1 VRWGVRGVGS
11 NCGGTK
17 LGRRREFERV
27 ELCAR
32 SRGRG
37 GGKVKVKSRVVRL
50 SSSCFGSECSSVNGE
65 DEGKREREVELELEV
80 QVRYRLD
87 RRG

>member
-1 VRWGVRGVGS
+1 MRWGVRGVGS

-27 ELCAR
+27 ELCAL

-37 GGKVKVKSRVVRL
+37 GGKVKVKLGVGRL
-50 SSSCFGSECSSVNGE
+50 WSSCFGSECWSVNGE
-65 DEGKREREVELELEV
+65 DEGKREREVESVLEV
-80 QVRYRLD
+80 QVQYRLD

>member
-1 VRWGVRGVGS
+1 MRWGVRGVESSCEGR
-11 NCGGTK
+11 K
-17 LGRRREFERV
+17 LERRREFERV

-50 SSSCFGSECSSVNGE
+50 SSSCFESEYWNGSGE
-65 DEGKREREVELELEV
+65 DEGKREREVESVLEV